1 MKMKRALKLKLKL
14 AGGRKAHIGFQVCL
28 LRFLAFLLQAGTHR
42 GASGGWVRAQSE
54 LERSSPSSP
63 SSPSKKHQARRLGK
77 ASGSLLRGPPN
88 GA

>member
-14 AGGRKAHIGFQVCL
+14 AGGRKAHIGFCL

-77 ASGSLLRGPPN
+77 ALGSLLPN